1 MKLRHVFL
9 SMLFAIIAGSMT
21 PIDSVFFELYNLV
34 GKLFLNALTLVV
46 LPLVVSSIIT
56 GAIKLGQEKSVG
68 KTALVTFRS
77 FYLTSFFSVIFALLV
92 VALFSFEAA
101 PFVAID
107 AESIQEITLFE
118 RLQEILLSLF
128 PSNLF
133 ATASQGK
140 LLGLIG
146 FSLLFG
152 ISTCKLKQ
160 NYRQVVSEF
169 WQGTFHVMMEMTMFI
184 MKFLPI
190 GVFGLIAK
198 AVSETG
204 LSMIGPVLLFFTQA
218 IIAQLLVL
226 LVVIP
231 ALLLMHRV
239 SPVVFYRSILKPLMT
254 AFTTSS
260 TAATLPVTLQSL
272 EQAGLPNRICSFA
285 LPLGTSMN
293 LAGTAAYCAVAVPF
307 LASTMGAELTFSTYL
322 TIGVMSFFTSWGMV
336 TGIPSASLVIIIM
349 ILQSIGITGGES
361 AIALLLPVE
370 RFLDMIRTMTN
381 VASNAACCQMV
392 AAVEKKSV
400 IV

>member
-1 MKLRHVFL
+1 MKLKLIFL
-9 SMLFAIIAGSMT
+9 SMFLAIAAGSVT
-21 PIDSVFFELYNLV
+21 PSDSLIFEIYDLI

-56 GAIKLGQEKSVG
+56 GAMKLGQEQSVG
-68 KTALVTFRS
+68 KIALVTFRS

-92 VALFSFEAA
+92 VMLFSLNVVPLAA
-101 PFVAID
+101 SYS
-107 AESIQEITLFE
+107 ESIQEISLSARFY
-118 RLQEILLSLF
+118 EILLSLI

-133 ATASQGK
+133 AAASQGK

-146 FSLLFG
+146 FSFLFG
-152 ISTCKLKQ
+152 ICINKLKSGVKE
-160 NYRQVVSEF
+160 VVSQF
-169 WQGTFHVMMEMTMFI
+169 WQGSFQIMMEMTMII

-204 LSMIGPVLLFFTQA
+204 ASMIGPVLYFFTQA
-218 IIAQLLVL
+218 LLAQLLVL
-226 LVVIP
+226 LVIIP
-231 ALLLMHRV
+231 SLLLMHKV
-239 SPVVFYRSILKPLMT
+239 SPFRFYQSILKPLIT

-272 EQAGLPNRICSFA
+272 EEAGLPARICSFV

-293 LAGTAAYCAVAVPF
+293 LAGTAAYCATAVPF
-307 LASTMGAELTFSTYL
+307 LAGTMGVELTFSTYL
-322 TIGVMSFFTSWGMV
+322 TIGIMCFFTSWGMV

-349 ILQSIGITGGES
+349 ILQSIGVTGAES

-370 RFLDMIRTMTN
+370 RLLDMIRTMTN

-392 AAVEKKSV
+392 AVVEKKSV
-400 IV
+400 IA